1 MFHKALEPAPAAP
14 QRRHTR
20 CQVLAPPCLGPKPL
34 QLCRELLVTQPP
46 VLTPTQ
52 PTLLQLRLLSLPLS
66 HVVLQ
71 PRKDSPALQ
80 RRWLPRPPRRL
91 TCLTAIVSLLRS
103 LPLDYIPC
111 RGSVVVTRVPV

>member
-1 MFHKALEPAPAAP
+1 MIHKALEPAPAAL

-34 QLCRELLVTQPP
+34 QLCRELLVTQPT

-71 PRKDSPALQ
+71 PPEGQPCFAEVLAAASPA
-80 RRWLPRPPRRL
+80 
-91 TCLTAIVSLLRS
+91 
-103 LPLDYIPC
+103 
-111 RGSVVVTRVPV
+111 